1 MKRII
6 YISVLALGFV
16 FCKTDTAAQFFQQSS
31 LYTDNLYLINP
42 AAIGHY
48 DYLRSSFSHRNQW
61 SGLKGAPRSNA
72 YTLSTPFK
80 GNIYLGGVFLN
91 DKEDLIERTSGV
103 LTYTYRLQLDQKQII
118 FLGVSGGFG
127 QTKLNLQN
135 ARVEDYSDGVLNFE
149 QNNSTTFSA
158 NFGAYYKYDNLNI
171 GLAFPNFAKVK
182 AGAASFGQT
191 GIDGLKESPL
201 VHASYRIEGISENIN
216 LTPMAVFRFAP
227 AGRSQYDFSVKA
239 DYKNRFWLGLM
250 MRQYTGLITML
261 GGNITDQLQIGYS
274 YEFPTQG
281 IAQYSGGTHE
291 FMISLNLRA
300 LTAGIK
306 RDDFKNAKRFL
317 KEVSSTD
324 SSLVGPPVPDY
335 LGGEKE
341 KVSVADAVSNYQKA
355 KAQEEA
361 LGTFK
366 LVNSSGVLGASA
378 RRGYYVVLAA
388 HRTKDMA
395 LERAKDIEE
404 SGTPVQIVLNDKKSW
419 YLITGEFTVNKE
431 QAIMRALVFRKR
443 GFKGAW
449 VFINK

>member
-1 MKRII
+1 MKKII
-6 YISVLALGFV
+6 YISFLVVGFV
-16 FCKTDTAAQFFQQSS
+16 FSKTDTDAQFFQQSS

-80 GNIYLGGVFLN
+80 ANVYLGGVFLN

-103 LTYTYRLQLDQKQII
+103 ITYAYRLQLDQNQVV
-118 FLGVSGGFG
+118 FLGLSGGFG

-135 ARVEDYSDGVLNFE
+135 ARVDDYSDGVLNFE
-149 QNNSTTFSA
+149 QNNSTAFSA
-158 NFGAYYKYDNLNI
+158 NFGAYYKYDNLNV
-171 GLAFPNFAKVK
+171 GVAFPNFAKVK
-182 AGAASFGQT
+182 AGAASFGDT

-201 VHASYRIEGISENIN
+201 VHVSYRVEGITENIN
-216 LTPMAVFRFAP
+216 LTPMGVYRFAP
-227 AGRSQYDFSVKA
+227 AGRSQYDFSLKA

-261 GGNITDQLQIGYS
+261 GGNVTDQLQVGYS
-274 YEFPTQG
+274 YEFPTRG
-281 IAQYSGGTHE
+281 IARQTAGTHE

-300 LTAGIK
+300 LTAGIN
-306 RDDFKNAKRFL
+306 RDDYKNAKRFL
-317 KEVSSTD
+317 REVAPKD
-324 SSLVGPPVPDY
+324 SSLVGPPIPDY

-341 KVSVADAVSNYQKA
+341 KISVADAVSNYQKA
-355 KAQEEA
+355 KAQQEA

-366 LVNSSGVLGASA
+366 MVNSSGILGASA

-388 HRTKDMA
+388 HRTKA
-395 LERAKDIEE
+395 LALKRANDIAAG
-404 SGTPVQIVLNDKKSW
+404 GTKVQIILNDRKSW
-419 YLITGEFTVNKE
+419 YLITGEYTVNKE
-431 QAIMRALVFRKR
+431 QAIIRALFFRKK

>member
-6 YISVLALGFV
+6 YISVLVLGFV
-16 FCKTDTAAQFFQQSS
+16 FCKTDAAAQFFQQSS

-80 GNIYLGGVFLN
+80 GKVYLGGVFLS

-103 LTYTYRLQLDQKQII
+103 LTYAYRLQLDQKQIV
-118 FLGVSGGFG
+118 FLGLSGGFG

-135 ARVEDYSDGVLNFE
+135 ARVEDYSDGVLNFD

-182 AGAASFGQT
+182 AGATSFGDT
-191 GIDGLKESPL
+191 GFNGLTESPML
-201 VHASYRIEGISENIN
+201 HASYRIDSISQNIN
-216 LTPMAVFRFAP
+216 LTPMVVFRFAP

-274 YEFPTQG
+274 YEFPKQG
-281 IAQYSGGTHE
+281 IAQYSSGTHE

-306 RDDFKNAKRFL
+306 RDDYKNAKRFL
-317 KEVSSTD
+317 KEVASND
-324 SSLVGPPVPDY
+324 SSLVGPPIPDY

-341 KVSVADAVSNYQKA
+341 NISVADAVSNYEKA

-378 RRGYYVVLAA
+378 KRGYYVVLAA
-388 HRTKDMA
+388 HREKDLALKRANDITSGGTK
-395 LERAKDIEE
+395 
-404 SGTPVQIVLNDKKSW
+404 VQIILNDRKSW
-419 YLITGEFTVNKE
+419 YLITAEYTVNKE
-431 QAIMRALVFRKR
+431 QAIMRALFFRKR